1 MSQMETCELLK
12 KCTSGIKMAIDAID
26 EVLPNVKNPALKNK
40 LITSKKEHKKL
51 EEETVNLLKQYRQE
65 EQAPGMMA
73 KGMAWMKTN
82 LQMSVNPGDDTIA
95 NLMSSGCDMGIRTLY
110 KALNDNTEASEGSKA
125 LVKKVIKAEEN
136 LGKEMQGYL

>member
-26 EVLPNVKNPALKNK
+26 EVLPNVKSPALKNK

-110 KALNDNTEASEGSKA
+110 KALNDNTEASEGAKA
-125 LVKKVIKAEEN
+125 LVKKVIKAEEH

>member
-51 EEETVNLLKQYRQE
+51 
-65 EQAPGMMA
+65 
-73 KGMAWMKTN
+73 
-82 LQMSVNPGDDTIA
+82 
-95 NLMSSGCDMGIRTLY
+95 
-110 KALNDNTEASEGSKA
+110 
-125 LVKKVIKAEEN
+125 
-136 LGKEMQGYL
+136 